1 MPVNRSTRAAQ
12 NYCHKIRKAPLG
24 ASENIRC
31 LGWGFFFCFLQ
42 DFFEMLQNLS
52 LGFGYILLGRMLCR
66 NPASTFA
73 NCLGVSIFIIAGD

>member
-31 LGWGFFFCFLQ
+31 LGWGFFFVFYRTSLRCFKISALVLATYFLDVCCVGTQ
-42 DFFEMLQNLS
+42 PARLLTV
-52 LGFGYILLGRMLCR
+52 LGL
-66 NPASTFA
+66 AS
-73 NCLGVSIFIIAGD
+73 S